1 MIRTIK
7 SYDEC
12 RAFASGFQG
21 DLRFSDPTL
30 CSEEQLRCNLIQSI
44 EHPEHSCVF
53 GVYREDQ
60 MIGLFAF
67 LVSREEAYLEMLV
80 GLSREKDA
88 YAGMLAYLETE
99 YPGFDADFVFNP
111 GNFLLKELLEQREA
125 EFEPEQQK
133 MRLVNAVPEVDTT
146 GVALLSDRYAGQ
158 YCAIHTTDVY
168 WTGERVMQAQD
179 RFRTFLAIQDGKVVG
194 YADVTYTFEENE
206 PFDLLVLAEYRRRG
220 YGRRLLAKAL
230 ELNAPNGMVLH
241 VDVDNAPA
249 ISLYE
254 AMGFAKVP
262 GQNTLT
268 AHWTVMQMQK
278 A

>member
-1 MIRTIK
+1 MIRAIK
-7 SYDEC
+7 GYDEC

-21 DLRFSDPTL
+21 DPCFSDPTL

-44 EHPEHSCVF
+44 EHPEQSCVF

-67 LVSREEAYLEMLV
+67 LVSRDEKYLEMLV
-80 GLSREKDA
+80 GLSREQEA
-88 YAGMLAYLETE
+88 YTEMLAYLEQHF
-99 YPGFDADFVFNP
+99 PVFDADFVFNP

-146 GVALLSDRYAGQ
+146 GVELLSDRYAAQ

-179 RFRTFLAIQDGKVVG
+179 RFRTLLAIQNGKVVG
-194 YADVTYTFEENE
+194 YADVTYTFQENE
-206 PFDLLVLAEYRRRG
+206 PFDLLLLEEYRRRG
-220 YGRRLLAKAL
+220 FGRRLLAKAL
-230 ELNAPNGMVLH
+230 EMNAPNAMVLH
-241 VDVDNAPA
+241 VDVDNTPA
-249 ISLYE
+249 IRLY
-254 AMGFAKVP
+254 ASMGFEKVP
-262 GQNTLT
+262 GQNILT
-268 AHWTVMQMQK
+268 AHWTVTQK